1 MNYLGEI
8 NKFQTWVAVHPELSA
23 AARILWFALMHYN
36 NGCGWKKEFSLS
48 VSGLALTTG
57 LSESTIYRARKQLCD
72 SGRIAFSKGHYGQA
86 SVYRVIPFAAN
97 TYHNSSG
104 EAESLTLTEKESRT
118 CINEGQNNTYDG
130 NGEQYNEHYNK
141 PFSSRD
147 NSQYGSSCVG
157 QSNDRPVPYRQK
169 YSQTNCQSNCQDDC
183 QNEGTFDDIPK
194 QNKNKQNDGKENLA
208 KKEYPAEL
216 ADEDGFMPPSLE
228 MVRAY
233 CLVRGNTVDP
243 EQFVDYY
250 QRRDWFVG
258 QTKMKNWKAVVRSWE
273 RRKIVNTQTTPPKEQ
288 TSLLTGHTPPRKYVY
303 INGGDGSYVDYQG
316 GLVQVKDGQFIFK

>member
-1 MNYLGEI
+1 MNYIEEI

-86 SVYRVIPFAAN
+86 SVYCIIPFAAN
-97 TYHNSSG
+97 TYQNSSG
-104 EAESLTLTEKESRT
+104 EAESLTPTEKESRT

-130 NGEQYNEHYNK
+130 NGEQYNK

-157 QSNDRPVPYRQK
+157 QSNDRPVPYRQE

-183 QNEGTFDDIPK
+183 QNEGMFDGIPK
-194 QNKNKQNDGKENLA
+194 QNKTKQNNRKENLS
-208 KKEYPAEL
+208 KKGDPVEL
-216 ADEDGFMPPSLE
+216 IDEAGCTPPSLE
-228 MVRAY
+228 MVQAY
-233 CLVRGNTVDP
+233 CLARGNTVDP
-243 EQFVDYY
+243 KQFVDYY

-273 RRKIVNTQTTPPKEQ
+273 RRQIVKKKTASPNEQ
-288 TSLLTGHTPPRKYVY
+288 TSSLNEQMPPKKYVY
-303 INGGDGSYVDYQG
+303 IDAGDGSYVDAE
-316 GLVQVKDGQFIFK
+316 GLPIMFEYH

>member
-86 SVYRVIPFAAN
+86 SVYRIIPFAAN
-97 TYHNSSG
+97 TYQNSSG
-104 EAESLTLTEKESRT
+104 EAESLTPTEKESRT
-118 CINEGQNNTYDG
+118 CINEEQNNTYDG
-130 NGEQYNEHYNK
+130 NGEQYNK

-157 QSNDRPVPYRQK
+157 QSNDRPVPYRQEYSQSNCQE

-183 QNEGTFDDIPK
+183 QNEGMFDGIPK
-194 QNKNKQNDGKENLA
+194 QNKSKQNDRKENLS
-208 KKEYPAEL
+208 KKGDPVEL
-216 ADEDGFMPPSLE
+216 IDEAGCTPPSLE
-228 MVRAY
+228 MVQAY
-233 CLVRGNTVDP
+233 CLARGNTVDP
-243 EQFVDYY
+243 KQFVDYY

-273 RRKIVNTQTTPPKEQ
+273 RRQIVKKQTASPNEQ
-288 TSLLTGHTPPRKYVY
+288 TSSLNEQMPSKKYVY
-303 INGGDGSYVDYQG
+303 IDAGDGSYVDAE
-316 GLVQVKDGQFIFK
+316 GLPIMFEYH

>member
-86 SVYRVIPFAAN
+86 SVYCIIPFAAN
-97 TYHNSSG
+97 TYQNSSG
-104 EAESLTLTEKESRT
+104 EAESLTPTEKESRT
-118 CINEGQNNTYDG
+118 CISEGQNNTYGG
-130 NGEQYNEHYNK
+130 NGEQYNK

-157 QSNDRPVPYRQK
+157 QSNDRPVPYRQE

-183 QNEGTFDDIPK
+183 QNEGMFDGIPK
-194 QNKNKQNDGKENLA
+194 QNKTKQNDRKENLS
-208 KKEYPAEL
+208 KKGDPVEL
-216 ADEDGFMPPSLE
+216 IDEAGCTPPSLE
-228 MVRAY
+228 MVQAY
-233 CLVRGNTVDP
+233 CLARGNTVDP
-243 EQFVDYY
+243 KQFVDYY

-273 RRKIVNTQTTPPKEQ
+273 RRQIVKKQTASPNEQISSLNEQMPPK
-288 TSLLTGHTPPRKYVY
+288 KYVY
-303 INGGDGSYVDYQG
+303 IDAGDGSYVDAE
-316 GLVQVKDGQFIFK
+316 GLPIMFEYH